1 MASPILRFIN
11 AHHVLNTMVR
21 IVRNSLPAR
30 PPCPS
35 ISHRRPQ
42 IRRNDGAPPPAAASH
57 ASVADLPSSPRRSTQ
72 LILAYP
78 LWFRA
83 WARATFPDAL
93 DTLELWEKQCGVS
106 CVVILLVRGLRAESL
121 DQFISTVFFY
131 AKAIGAPLVY
141 FADPL
146 DPHGP
151 GGRCAAVYLATLL
164 ILHLFVG
171 HPNHDWIPSNV
182 AALTPRTFEDA
193 IMSDTA
199 KDNKDNDKAVGKWKK
214 VEWLVLFYANH
225 DASSSHLAPTFAK
238 IAKEFAT
245 DGLRFA
251 KLDVAR
257 WPATARRMNVDT
269 DAIGRDAVVPTIMLI
284 SGGEERLRL
293 PEVYGDG
300 TRVKVPV
307 QRMRRVDIVKGFGLE
322 ERYAKTRP
330 KDDDAKK
337 KD

>member
-1 MASPILRFIN
+1 M
-11 AHHVLNTMVR
+11 
-21 IVRNSLPAR
+21 
-30 PPCPS
+30 
-35 ISHRRPQ
+35 
-42 IRRNDGAPPPAAASH
+42 
-57 ASVADLPSSPRRSTQ
+57 
-72 LILAYP
+72 
-78 LWFRA
+78 
-83 WARATFPDAL
+83 
-93 DTLELWEKQCGVS
+93 
-106 CVVILLVRGLRAESL
+106 
-121 DQFISTVFFY
+121 FFY

-171 HPNHDWIPSNV
+171 HPNHDWIQSNV
-182 AALTPRTFEDA
+182 AALTPRTFEDD

-199 KDNKDNDKAVGKWKK
+199 KDNKDNSKAVGKWKK

-225 DASSSHLAPTFAK
+225 DARSAHAAPTFAK

-300 TRVKVPV
+300 TRVKVSLFLFSYGQFV
-307 QRMRRVDIVKGFGLE
+307 
-322 ERYAKTRP
+322 
-330 KDDDAKK
+330 
-337 KD
+337 